1 VADETKSTAL
11 VKTDTNISVMAM
23 DPDQMQVAQKD
34 LLTWFEGKATAVGE
48 EAKEIAENLAIAKK
62 NKWRTKTLK
71 RMLDLVEKRVTY
83 YEKIAAALK
92 AGYHIIPNFPMDMI
106 AIRTDRKK
114 PLKKK
119 DTYRWANFEQSPG
132 KLPIG
137 EGEYVSPFPFIESNL
152 IKVEEKNYRTK
163 ETEIVEKKEYSASDF
178 DFVEFPMA
186 MAKPQIM
193 EATGEAMSE
202 MIFDS
207 IGIMPQTQA
216 NRDPIIAGEIR
227 DPRGTTNNPL
237 RVTFIIA
244 WYLNTEDI

>member
-1 VADETKSTAL
+1 MSEKTESTTL
-11 VKTDTNISVMAM
+11 VKADTHISVMAM
-23 DPDQMQVAQKD
+23 DPDQMKLAQSD
-34 LLTWFEGKATAVGE
+34 LLGWFEGKAAVVQK
-48 EAKEIAENLAIAKK
+48 EADDLAKNLAVAKK
-62 NKWRTKTLK
+62 NKWNTKSHQKQLTLAEG
-71 RMLDLVEKRVTY
+71 RSTY
-83 YEKIAAALK
+83 YQKIAAALK

-119 DTYRWANFEQSPG
+119 DMYRWANFEQNPG

-137 EGEYVSPFPFIESNL
+137 EGEYVSPFPFLESKLIE
-152 IKVEEKNYRTK
+152 VEETNYRTK
-163 ETEIVEKKEYSASDF
+163 ETEIVKKKQYSASDF
-178 DFVEFPMA
+178 DAVEFPMA
-186 MAKPQIM
+186 MAKPKIM
-193 EATGEAMSE
+193 EATGEAMSK